1 MFCDLDPNAGHVM
14 IEMIIIIRIV
24 LSLVIIEQVI
34 PLANVN
40 ASDLG
45 LSDFVEHPESVYI
58 SYGDGPE
65 MKPVC
70 D

>member
-1 MFCDLDPNAGHVM
+1 M
-14 IEMIIIIRIV
+14 IEMIIRII

-40 ASDLG
+40 ASGLG
-45 LSDFVEHPESVYI
+45 LSDFVEHPESVCI

>member
-1 MFCDLDPNAGHVM
+1 M
-14 IEMIIIIRIV
+14 IEMIIIIRII

-40 ASDLG
+40 ASGLG
-45 LSDFVEHPESVYI
+45 LSDFVEHPESVCI